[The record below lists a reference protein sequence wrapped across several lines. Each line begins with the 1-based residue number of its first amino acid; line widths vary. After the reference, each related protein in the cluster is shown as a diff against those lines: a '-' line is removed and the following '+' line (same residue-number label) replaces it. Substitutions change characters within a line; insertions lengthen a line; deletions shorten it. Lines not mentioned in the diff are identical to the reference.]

1 MIQWKME
8 TRLPVQVELK
18 GVLIVV
24 VSVTASVI
32 APSWSIREASNLQT
46 PGGIISGLV
55 VIGEKSDVFV
65 RSFQLIWR
73 AYFFTMFVLLY
84 QKTLCSF
91 KWQGYN
97 REALVEIYVVR
108 KCS

>member
-8 TRLPVQVELK
+8 TQLLLQVELK

-24 VSVTASVI
+24 VSVTVSVI
-32 APSWSIREASNLQT
+32 ASSWSIREASTLLT

-65 RSFQLIWR
+65 RSFQLTWH
-73 AYFFTMFVLLY
+73 AYFNTMFVLLY
-84 QKTLCSF
+84 QKTLCSV
-91 KWQGYN
+91 KWQGCN
-97 REALVEIYVVR
+97 REAFVKNYAL
-108 KCS
+108 